1 MRLLSFIRAL
11 IAAFFSRA
19 TVILIFWT
27 ITTITCAQVM
37 LRSSVAVGLTAL
49 VACALC
55 YAGASGFMGSLLAR
69 REKGYRAID
78 LAAIGTL
85 AVLLIAAGS
94 ALMVW
99 SGFSIRLFDVH
110 LSGLTW
116 ALLGTASAVVV
127 VRIKDA
133 LK

>member
-1 MRLLSFIRAL
+1 MRLLGFVRAL

-19 TVILIFWT
+19 IVILVFWT
-27 ITTITCAQVM
+27 VTILTCARVM
-37 LRSSVAVGLTAL
+37 FGSSVAVGLAAL
-49 VACALC
+49 AACALC
-55 YAGASGFMGSLLAR
+55 YAGAAGFMGSLLAR

-78 LAAIGTL
+78 LLGIGTL

-99 SGFSIRLFDVH
+99 SGFSLRLFDVH

-116 ALLGTASAVVV
+116 ALLGAASAFLV
-127 VRIKDA
+127 VRTQDA